1 MTFTIPRGTQDIL
14 PEDIEKWH
22 LIEETARNL
31 FRVYNFKEIRTP
43 IFENT
48 DVFARG
54 VGEESDLFNKEMY
67 TFKDKGDRSLT
78 LRPEGTAAVTR
89 ANIMHS
95 LHKQISPLKLYY
107 IGPFFR
113 YERPQAGRYRQFH
126 QIGVEYVGEDSAYAD
141 AEVIALAY
149 NLFESLGITDLKV
162 CINSVGCNVARPV
175 IEEMVKQFLSSNLSK
190 LPKNVQ
196 DKFHQNPLRILD
208 SKDEQVQTYIAGM
221 PDIKEALTQ
230 ESKDHF
236 FSVLQHLD
244 ELNIPYEVT
253 NTLVRG
259 LEYYT
264 ETVFEIVSDHLGA
277 QSTVCGGGRYNNLSK
292 ELGGPDLPAFGFGF
306 GIERTVMLLDHIKK
320 DVTTYIDLYF
330 IPLDTLSR
338 DALFYIMNR
347 LRGYNISCEMGF
359 SENLKNQLKK
369 ANKLNARRVI
379 IMGEEE
385 RESKSV
391 QYKNMEQRTQEHVP
405 ISQLVSTILDD
416 FKYNELVTS

>member
-22 LIEETARNL
+22 LIEQTARNL
-31 FRVYNFKEIRTP
+31 FSTYNFKEIRTP

-48 DVFARG
+48 EVFARG
-54 VGEESDLFNKEMY
+54 VGENSDLFNKEMY
-67 TFKDKGDRSLT
+67 TFEDKAGRSIT

-89 ANIMHS
+89 ANIMHA
-95 LHKQISPLKLYY
+95 LFKKMSPLKLYY

-113 YERPQAGRYRQFH
+113 YERPQAGRFRQFH
-126 QIGVEYVGEDSAYAD
+126 QIGAEYIGESSSYVD
-141 AEVIALAY
+141 AEVIALGY
-149 NLFESLGITDLKV
+149 HLFESLGISDLKV
-162 CINSVGCNVARPV
+162 QINSVGCAVARPV

-190 LPKNVQ
+190 LPQ
-196 DKFHQNPLRILD
+196 RIQEKFNQNPLRILD
-208 SKDEQVQTYIAGM
+208 SKDPVVQAYIAGM

-236 FSVLQHLD
+236 FGVLQHLD
-244 ELNIPYEVT
+244 EMKIPYQVT

-292 ELGGPDLPAFGFGF
+292 EFGGPDLPAFGFGF

-320 DVTTYIDLYF
+320 EVSISIDVYF
-330 IPLDTLSR
+330 IPLDTQSR
-338 DALFYIMNR
+338 DMLFYVMNR
-347 LRGYNISCEMGF
+347 LRGYNISCEIGYT
-359 SENLKNQLKK
+359 ENLKSQLKK
-369 ANKLNARRVI
+369 ADKLNAKRVVI
-379 IMGEEE
+379 IGDNEHEL
-385 RESKSV
+385 RQA
-391 QYKNMEQRTQEHVP
+391 QYKDMIHRTQTLVP
-405 ISQLVSTILDD
+405 YEQLMDVILND
-416 FKYNELVTS
+416 FSFNEFSSI